1 MTYKKRVFKLNSL
14 KYSMNL
20 DELDKFQSIWSH
32 SCEQIVW
39 KNCCVKE
46 SIKVGDEIFML

>member
-20 DELDKFQSIWSH
+20 DEL
-32 SCEQIVW
+32 EQHF
-39 KNCCVKE
+39 
-46 SIKVGDEIFML
+46 KVFGHIHMSK